1 MSEQTTS
8 DDTADVQAK
17 LRGIKS
23 PLYFEQ
29 GNQRVMRNNV
39 KKATHFLKDLLLG
52 QVIGHF
58 LKATVMLGLKIWFW
72 KFDMGIAEITIE
84 NPQM

>member
-1 MSEQTTS
+1 
-8 DDTADVQAK
+8 
-17 LRGIKS
+17 
-23 PLYFEQ
+23 
-29 GNQRVMRNNV
+29 MRNNV
-39 KKATHFLKDLLLG
+39 KKATHFLNDLLLG